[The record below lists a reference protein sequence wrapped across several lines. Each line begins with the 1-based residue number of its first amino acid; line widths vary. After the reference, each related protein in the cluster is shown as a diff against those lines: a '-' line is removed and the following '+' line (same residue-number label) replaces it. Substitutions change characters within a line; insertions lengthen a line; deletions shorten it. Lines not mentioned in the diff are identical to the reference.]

1 MFAPNWVF
9 SGQTIK
15 RYIVQINVKT
25 YQFKTYCKD
34 DVMISLH

>member
-1 MFAPNWVF
+1 M
-9 SGQTIK
+9 
-15 RYIVQINVKT
+15 YKT